1 MNEFLLTLG
10 KMLLVAVVVLS
21 FILFA
26 VLYMIYGLRKVMGF
40 IQARIGPN
48 RVGPQGL
55 FQTMADALK
64 LLQKE
69 DVIPQ
74 GADRWLFTIAPIIV
88 FVPAYLVYV
97 VMPFG
102 DGLIAKDLNIG
113 VIYVSAITSIAV
125 IGIVVAGWASNN
137 KWSLLGAFRAAAQL
151 VAYEVP
157 MVLAL
162 CIPVIFAGTLRMDGI
177 VTQQSGYHV
186 LGFLPNWFIFTGYG
200 IPTVAAF
207 IYLAAGLA
215 EINHTPFDIM
225 EAESELVAGF
235 NVEYSGM
242 KFALFFLEEFAASFT
257 ISAIAV
263 TLFFGGWN
271 PPLHILGAQFAPQAG
286 QDATLLWMAIS
297 LFWFLAKSIALVL
310 SLMWIRA
317 TWPRVRV
324 DQLMNFGWK
333 VLIPLGL
340 VLMLAAGF
348 VVSVGGS

>member
-1 MNEFLLTLG
+1 MNTELLLILG
-10 KMLLVAVVVLS
+10 KMLLVAVVILG

-26 VLYMIYGLRKVMGF
+26 VLYMIWGLRRVMGY

-48 RVGPQGL
+48 RIGPEGL
-55 FQTMADALK
+55 LQTVADALK

-69 DVIPQ
+69 DVIPE
-74 GADRWLFTIAPIIV
+74 GADRWLFTIAPVIV

-113 VIYVSAITSIAV
+113 IVYISAITSICV
-125 IGIVVAGWASNN
+125 IGVIIAGWASNN

-157 MVLAL
+157 MVLAI
-162 CIPVIFAGTLRMDGI
+162 CIPVIFAGTLSMQGI
-177 VTQQSGYHV
+177 VEAQGGGWFT
-186 LGFLPNWFIFTGYG
+186 NWFIFRGWG
-200 IPTVAAF
+200 IPALAF
-207 IYLAAGLA
+207 IIYFAAGLA

-271 PPLHILGAQFAPQAG
+271 SPFPFLGSDLTGLAG
-286 QDATLLWMAIS
+286 QAVS
-297 LFWFLAKSIALVL
+297 LFWFLAKSVVGVLVM
-310 SLMWIRA
+310 MWIRA

-324 DQLMNFGWK
+324 DQLMNLGWK
-333 VLIPLGL
+333 VMIPAGL
-340 VLMLAAGF
+340 VILLAAGT
-348 VVSVGGS
+348 VVTMGWVKL

>member
-1 MNEFLLTLG
+1 
-10 KMLLVAVVVLS
+10 MLLVAVVILS
-21 FILFA
+21 FILVV
-26 VLYMIYGLRKVMGF
+26 VLYIIWGLRRVMGA

-69 DVIPQ
+69 DVIPF
-74 GADRWLFTIAPIIV
+74 GADRWLFAIAPVLV

-102 DGLIAKDLNIG
+102 KGLSAMDLNIG
-113 VIYVSAITSIAV
+113 VVYISAITSIAI
-125 IGIVVAGWASNN
+125 IGIIIAGWASNN

-157 MVLAL
+157 MILAL
-162 CIPVIFAGTLRMDGI
+162 CVPVIFAGTLSMQGI
-177 VTQQSGYHV
+177 VEAQSGYSW
-186 LGFLPNWFIFTGYG
+186 GFLPRWFVFSGWAV
-200 IPTVAAF
+200 PAAAAI

-215 EINHTPFDIM
+215 EINQTPFDIM

-242 KFALFFLEEFAASFT
+242 KFALFFLAEFAASFT

-271 PPLHILGAQFAPQAG
+271 PPLPFLGAQLEGFAFQ
-286 QDATLLWMAIS
+286 IVS
-297 LFWFLAKSIALVL
+297 LFWFLAKTTGLVL
-310 SLMWIRA
+310 TLMWIRA
-317 TWPRVRV
+317 TWPRVRI

-333 VLIPLGL
+333 VMIPAGL
-340 VLMLAAGF
+340 CVLLAAG
-348 VVSVGGS
+348 VVVVAWG